1 MRDGYVQFLQVGE
14 LELGDD
20 IWTSEIDMIT
30 IARLLYLRER
40 KHYQFK
46 RDAECYRCSRP
57 LIVDVTFNTDAANK
71 KIDEVFADEI
81 AGMQDD
87 DD

>member
-1 MRDGYVQFLQVGE
+1 M
-14 LELGDD
+14 
-20 IWTSEIDMIT
+20 
-30 IARLLYLRER
+30 
-40 KHYQFK
+40 
-46 RDAECYRCSRP
+46 
-57 LIVDVTFNTDAANK
+57 VDVTFSTDAANK